1 MYKNQKHFS
10 STRKTSSASTPKTY
24 SKITIGKSTEYFS
37 FFNKVIT
44 PTTEKRTTSHQLT
57 FVNVSF
63 FDSFSRGREISKP
76 SLPAFSSD
84 FTFYLLFQR
93 FFFYNSSQQHHYSN
107 QTHEVGQVNHT
118 GEGKRKEMEG
128 KSSSL
133 RKEHRECR
141 KMMYMYTKYI

>member
-24 SKITIGKSTEYFS
+24 SKITIEKSTEYFS

-44 PTTEKRTTSHQLT
+44 ATTEKRTTSHQLT

-93 FFFYNSSQQHHYSN
+93 FFFLQLLPTAPLLEPDPRSRA
-107 QTHEVGQVNHT
+107 
-118 GEGKRKEMEG
+118 GEPHWRRKEERNG
-128 KSSSL
+128 
-133 RKEHRECR
+133 R
-141 KMMYMYTKYI
+141 